1 MQFATR
7 PALAALL
14 MATGALSKACGKNK
28 LQMPP
33 TTMSTSV
40 VSASSSSTL
49 VYAETSATLIQSTST
64 LSASSVYITPSSAA
78 YSSSAAATTLVSSS
92 AVATTASSSSAA
104 ASATASSSSSLTSD
118 EDEALEVHNSAR
130 SDEGESALVWDDTL
144 ASNALAW
151 AQTLAQS
158 GSAGTLTHSSG
169 TGEGEN
175 LYWQSDSG
183 TPYTNAANSWVD
195 EKSSYNGEAITGS
208 GNFEE
213 YGHYSM

>member
-1 MQFATR
+1 MQLATR

-14 MATGALSKACGKNK
+14 MATGTLSKCVGRNNK
-28 LQMPP
+28 LEMAP
-33 TTMSTSV
+33 TTLQTSYV
-40 VSASSSSTL
+40 TAYTSQY
-49 VYAETSATLIQSTST
+49 YAETSSTLIEATST
-64 LSASSVYITPSSAA
+64 WSASSVVVTPSS
-78 YSSSAAATTLVSSS
+78 SAVASSSS

-104 ASATASSSSSLTSD
+104 ATTTASSSSSSLTSD
-118 EDEALEVHNSAR
+118 QDKALEVQNSAR
-130 SDEGESALVWDDTL
+130 SDVSESALTWDDTL
-144 ASNALAW
+144 AANALAW
-151 AQTLAQS
+151 AQQLAKS
-158 GSAGTLTHSSG
+158 GATGNLTHSSG

-208 GNFEE
+208 GNFEN